1 MKRQKSGGFLIS
13 KIHRLSGRIFTKL
26 LKEYNIDEINRAQG
40 RIMFPLWK
48 KDGISINELSQK
60 TALSK
65 TSLTSMLDRLEK
77 AGHIKRVH
85 SKEDRRKI
93 LIYLTEKNKNL
104 SDKYLEVSKEMSNLY
119 YEGFNSK
126 EIDEFEN
133 YLERILANLQ
143 KHINKKKISP
153 LN

>member
-26 LKEYNIDEINRAQG
+26 LKEYNIGEINRAQG

-48 KDGISINELSQK
+48 EDGISINELSQK

-77 AGHIKRVH
+77 AGHIK
-85 SKEDRRKI
+85 S
-93 LIYLTEKNKNL
+93 
-104 SDKYLEVSKEMSNLY
+104 
-119 YEGFNSK
+119 
-126 EIDEFEN
+126 
-133 YLERILANLQ
+133 
-143 KHINKKKISP
+143 
-153 LN
+153 

>member
-1 MKRQKSGGFLIS
+1 MKRQRSGGFLIS
-13 KIHRLSGRIFTKL
+13 KIHRLSGRIFTRL
-26 LKEYNIDEINRAQG
+26 LKKYNLDEINRAQG

-48 KDGISINELSQK
+48 EDGISINELSQK

-93 LIYLTEKNKNL
+93 LIYLTEKNRTL
-104 SDKYLEVSKEMSNLY
+104 SNKYSEVSNEMSNLF
-119 YEGFNSK
+119 YEGFDS
-126 EIDEFEN
+126 EEMDEFEN
-133 YLERILANLQ
+133 YLERILDNLQ
-143 KHINKKKISP
+143 KHIDKKKISS
-153 LN
+153 LK

>member
-1 MKRQKSGGFLIS
+1 MKRQRSGGFLIS

-26 LKEYNIDEINRAQG
+26 LKEYNIKEINRAQG

-48 KDGISINELSQK
+48 EDGISIAELSQK

-85 SKEDRRKI
+85 SKEDRRKV
-93 LIYLTEKNKNL
+93 LIYLTEKNIAL
-104 SDKYLEVSKEMSNLY
+104 AEKYSEVSKEMTKLY
-119 YEGFNSK
+119 YEGFNSE
-126 EIDEFEN
+126 EIDEFEK
-133 YLERILANLQ
+133 YLERILDNLQ
-143 KHINKKKISP
+143 KNIRK
-153 LN
+153 